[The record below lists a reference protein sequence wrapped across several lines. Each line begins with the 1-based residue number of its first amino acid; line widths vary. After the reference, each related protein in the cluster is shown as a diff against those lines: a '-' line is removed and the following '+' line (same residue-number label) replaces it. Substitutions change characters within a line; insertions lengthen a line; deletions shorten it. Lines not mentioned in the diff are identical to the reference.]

1 MIVAHDDA
9 GEAQRFA
16 EIIGIAG
23 GVTRAAVCDATEEAS
38 IIGLFADADRADEVP
53 DVVVI
58 GAMMQGG
65 VPVVDMSTAQWD
77 SMYAVNAPGAFITAR
92 EAIRLWKKKGRP
104 GRIIALSTIGS
115 EHPVLVGNAAYG
127 SSKAALN
134 QLCRNLA
141 F

>member
-77 SMYAVNAPGAFITAR
+77 FMYAVNAGGAFITAR
-92 EAIRLWKKKGRP
+92 EAIRL
-104 GRIIALSTIGS
+104 
-115 EHPVLVGNAAYG
+115 
-127 SSKAALN
+127 
-134 QLCRNLA
+134 
-141 F
+141 